1 MLTEAVTTVPIPVSS
16 QDRTLAFYGGTLGLE
31 LVRAD
36 DSMLGIRWIQAHPQG
51 GASVLTLPTW
61 LDSMP
66 PGCLRELVFR
76 SGNAQADCHR
86 LMAAGVEFDSPP
98 CARPGHPAEAVFYDP
113 DGSGFVLKAG
123 QQAAAGLQARD
134 RRRPL
139 FLQRLLAF
147 LRQRLTAQQPR

>member
-1 MLTEAVTTVPIPVSS
+1 MLT
-16 QDRTLAFYGGTLGLE
+16 LA
-31 LVRAD
+31 
-36 DSMLGIRWIQAHPQG
+36 
-51 GASVLTLPTW
+51 TW

-123 QQAAAGLQARD
+123 QQAAAGLQARAPRLRNLQLRATPVTSTPIAACRQTVAVTVDKRSPSIAALRD
-134 RRRPL
+134 R
-139 FLQRLLAF
+139 A
-147 LRQRLTAQQPR
+147 

>member
-113 DGSGFVLKAG
+113 DGNGFVLKAG
-123 QQAAAGLQARD
+123 AASSGRPAGAG
-134 RRRPL
+134 
-139 FLQRLLAF
+139 A
-147 LRQRLTAQQPR
+147 

>member
-1 MLTEAVTTVPIPVSS
+1 MLT
-16 QDRTLAFYGGTLGLE
+16 LA
-31 LVRAD
+31 
-36 DSMLGIRWIQAHPQG
+36 
-51 GASVLTLPTW
+51 TW

-76 SGNAQADCHR
+76 SGNVQADCHR

-98 CARPGHPAEAVFYDP
+98 RARSGHPAEPVFYDP
-113 DGSGFVLKAG
+113 DGNGFVLKAG

-139 FLQRLLAF
+139 VLQRLLAF
-147 LRQRLTAQQPR
+147 LRQRPTAQQPR

>member
-113 DGSGFVLKAG
+113 DGNGFVLKAG
-123 QQAAAGLQARD
+123 RQAAAGLQARD
-134 RRRPL
+134 QRRPL

-147 LRQRLTAQQPR
+147 LRQRLNAQQPR